1 VEAVGVVRTA
11 LLARMFGGPDA
22 TIENQIQFATLL
34 ESIRAMTPAKRNKA
48 LASADLSD
56 VPPELL
62 PVVERVID
70 EIKQHDLPML
80 QNKATPLAQLVF
92 ALKERYYLGDHEIE
106 DTSEY
111 DALVSKEWTRLTKGK
126 TDVDSLMT
134 LFLCISAGVPPKT
147 TLTEKAAKTIIKQFR
162 NEGFNHALATAWIKE
177 SAPHEKQE
185 GLLEDWDNFIEEA
198 NQYLLDDW
206 DTYLTGAIRFLTMHC
221 HIQKAGNKF
230 VALKKTAHFAYPFFI

>member
-1 VEAVGVVRTA
+1 VEIQAGYWFGEWLGLTPSYLQDEDVEAVGVVRTA
-11 LLARMFGGPDA
+11 LLAQMFGGPDA

-48 LASADLSD
+48 LASADLSE
-56 VPPELL
+56 VPPEFL
-62 PVVERVID
+62 PVVQRIID

-147 TLTEKAAKTIIKQFR
+147 TLTEKGKNHHQTIPQR
-162 NEGFNHALATAWIKE
+162 RL
-177 SAPHEKQE
+177 
-185 GLLEDWDNFIEEA
+185 
-198 NQYLLDDW
+198 
-206 DTYLTGAIRFLTMHC
+206 
-221 HIQKAGNKF
+221 
-230 VALKKTAHFAYPFFI
+230 